1 MTQSKKHKYP
11 QYNQAI
17 LDLYNVDLED
27 RSTCPHFG
35 NTVQFELSVSAKDDP
50 EFVETEK
57 KNGKKKTEIKGR
69 SKALLPPTYYN
80 LIMHLG
86 LLDWTDNN
94 QLYLERKSGGRITKK
109 DIDERF
115 YEAAQEKARKDLSD
129 KFVKPLRRLLDEH
142 DLYFYAI
149 PGLKVDLN
157 TEGEP
162 IFIAG
167 DEVLCVLPK
176 SVKTAKQYGLTDEQI
191 KLLAPQVMWLVKNLC
206 AMKVIT
212 TKHDLKIALDGWKD
226 YTNFLVQDHITL
238 MIETSRPDFK
248 EEQ

>member
-1 MTQSKKHKYP
+1 MTQKKYS

-27 RSTCPHFG
+27 QKVCPHFG
-35 NTVQFELSVSAKDDP
+35 NTVQFELSVSAKDEP
-50 EFVETEK
+50 EFVETK

-69 SKALLPPTYYN
+69 SKAILPPTYYN

-86 LLDWTDNN
+86 LLDWTDSNR
-94 QLYLERKSGGRITKK
+94 LYLERKSGGRITKA
-109 DIDERF
+109 DIDARF

-129 KFVKPLRRLLDEH
+129 KFVKPLRRLLDEY

-157 TEGEP
+157 AEGEP

-176 SVKTAKQYGLTDEQI
+176 SVKTAKRYGLTDEQI
-191 KLLAPQVMWLVKNLC
+191 QLLAPQVMWLVKNLC

-212 TKHDLKIALDGWKD
+212 TKHDLETALDGWKD
-226 YTNFLVQDHITL
+226 YTNFLVQNHITL
-238 MIETSRPDFK
+238 MIEEARPDFK